1 MSESPRALGTL
12 YFPRACAEY
21 SEQVG
26 QNLQPAGRNGET
38 NFWYSRM

>member
-12 YFPRACAEY
+12 YFPSACAEY

-26 QNLQPAGRNGET
+26 
-38 NFWYSRM
+38 